1 MPATGTQE
9 SAVSDQNPKD
19 RRTTIIPGVSRRGDV
34 AIDLTRCALVVVDIQ
49 KYLCPCGGGDE
60 QSDDDD
66 DKKKS
71 LKYYSEHYQ
80 DQFPKV
86 LSNIVELIKAFRS
99 VRDGRDA
106 SVDQDGTSHPTA
118 AAASCAA
125 CEVIFTYLQ
134 SQTVDRRDISLDYKL
149 SGPLLANIPTA
160 CEDDDAL
167 FLPNCRPIVGSSSSS
182 KGDLRLPKTSCDVF
196 VSTNLDYLLRQLD
209 IKHVVFVGQFT
220 EQCVESAVR
229 HAADLGYWG
238 VVAGDACVCGSSQ
251 TQNDS
256 LQRMRGYARVVD
268 TETLLREIREHAN
281 QETLAR

>member
-1 MPATGTQE
+1 MTTGAQE
-9 SAVSDQNPKD
+9 TLVNDRNPRD
-19 RRTTIIPGVSRRGDV
+19 RRTAIIPGVSRRGDV
-34 AIDLTRCALVVVDIQ
+34 AIDHTRCALVVVDIQ
-49 KYLCPCGGGDE
+49 RYLCPCGGDDE
-60 QSDDDD
+60 PGNE
-66 DKKKS
+66 KNS

-80 DQFPKV
+80 EQFPKV
-86 LSNIVELIKAFRS
+86 LSNIVELIEAFRS
-99 VRDGRDA
+99 VRDARDA
-106 SVDQDGTSHPTA
+106 SVEHGGTSQPTA
-118 AAASCAA
+118 AAAACAT

-167 FLPNCRPIVGSSSSS
+167 FLPNCRPIVGSSSS

-196 VSTNLDYLLRQLD
+196 VSTHLDYLLRQLD

-238 VVAGDACVCGSSQ
+238 VVAGDACVCGSLEAH
-251 TQNDS
+251 NDS

-281 QETLAR
+281 RGTLTG

>member
-1 MPATGTQE
+1 MTTGTQE
-9 SAVSDQNPKD
+9 SAVNPKD

-49 KYLCPCGGGDE
+49 KYLCPCGGDDE
-60 QSDDDD
+60 QSDDEDD
-66 DKKKS
+66 KKKKS

-80 DQFPKV
+80 EQFPKV
-86 LSNIVELIKAFRS
+86 LANIVELVEAFRS

-106 SVDQDGTSHPTA
+106 SVEPGSTA
-118 AAASCAA
+118 ACAA
-125 CEVIFTYLQ
+125 CATCEVIFTYLQ
-134 SQTVDRRDISLDYKL
+134 SQTVDRRDISLDYKV
-149 SGPLLANIPTA
+149 SGPLLANIPTVS
-160 CEDDDAL
+160 EDDEEL
-167 FLPNCRPIVGSSSSS
+167 FLPNCRPILGSSSS

-196 VSTNLDYLLRQLD
+196 VSTNMDYLLRQLD

-238 VVAGDACVCGSSQ
+238 VVAGDACVCGSSKAH
-251 TQNDS
+251 NDS

-268 TETLLREIREHAN
+268 TETLLREIRR
-281 QETLAR
+281 ETDQGTLHLAG

>member
-1 MPATGTQE
+1 LLYAIMTTGTQE
-9 SAVSDQNPKD
+9 SAVNPKN

-49 KYLCPCGGGDE
+49 KYLCPCGGDDE

-66 DKKKS
+66 KKNS
-71 LKYYSEHYQ
+71 IKYYSAHYQ

-86 LSNIVELIKAFRS
+86 LANIIELIEAFRS

-106 SVDQDGTSHPTA
+106 SVDQDGTSHSTA
-118 AAASCAA
+118 AACAA

-134 SQTVDRRDISLDYKL
+134 SQTIDRRDISLDYKL
-149 SGPLLANIPTA
+149 SGPLLANIPA
-160 CEDDDAL
+160 VGENDDAL
-167 FLPNCRPIVGSSSSS
+167 FLPNCRPILGSCSS

-268 TETLLREIREHAN
+268 TEMLLREIRRETD